1 MAARWGDGP
10 RHHPVVLQRLE
21 CAREHL
27 LRDTADEALQP
38 VEASGLLREHRDGED
53 GPLAAHAAKDLVNA
67 LLWDGQSIKRSWSSK
82 HTTPNGV
89 RNEYQEDHRSGLGA
103 SLAARF
109 GAEGYRVALVARRAA
124 PLDERVAELAGA
136 GIEAAA
142 FAADLT
148 NLDGIPEVV
157 RSIEAQFGAID
168 VAVYAPVGVTA
179 MLLLTQQ
186 RRDDP
191 FQSLCGPGGFAR
203 VPAVVDQQAL
213 AVDREVHW

>member
-1 MAARWGDGP
+1 MNTKKTI
-10 RHHPVVLQRLE
+10 VVAWAPPSQ
-21 CAREHL
+21 H
-27 LRDTADEALQP
+27 D
-38 VEASGLLREHRDGED
+38 S
-53 GPLAAHAAKDLVNA
+53 
-67 LLWDGQSIKRSWSSK
+67 
-82 HTTPNGV
+82 
-89 RNEYQEDHRSGLGA
+89 
-103 SLAARF
+103 
-109 GAEGYRVALVARRAA
+109 ARRAIALHLSHGAA

-213 AVDREVHW
+213 AVDREFTGRRQMRP